1 MGKQENYLG
10 WHYVYSPKRILEITQ
25 NYLIF
30 FFHYF
35 SVVLIIHSF
44 FAPWKREAIQ
54 HKGPGFSFKEIL
66 NVVSYNLISR
76 SIGIIVRFFTLITWL
91 LLESFILVLGLIVVL
106 LWIIIPGLTLPLFIL
121 IGPKSDPGEEI
132 LKRVGNNPKSVC
144 LQAFSSKMASFVF
157 TRLGINL
164 EELTTHINN
173 TPDVSGVFSFP
184 EPKLSS
190 LLYSLAKNWLPL
202 KKYLNSKKIEAKDV
216 ESCCQWSERLEEERR
231 KNARFWELENLLQN
245 PGVGKSWAYGYTPE
259 LDQYSTD
266 LSQPLAFSS
275 HLVGRKKTVSQLERI
290 LSRSQGNNCLIIGEP
305 GVGKQ
310 TIILNLAKLCKE
322 GKINSRLAHKRVLSL
337 NINLIIAGTQS
348 FSQAKGE
355 LETIIKEA
363 GRAGNVILV
372 VNRMEDY
379 LSNEEGK
386 VNISDVFVKALR
398 DDRVQV
404 IGTTTPDN
412 FQKYIFPN
420 QEILKYFEKIEAVA
434 PTSQEALVILEDTVL
449 SFEKKTKTYTSYQ
462 ALVEAIE
469 KSNQYL
475 VDIPFPEKAI
485 DLVDEAC
492 TLMAGKPEPRLVTPK
507 EIDFILAE
515 KTKVPLGE
523 IEKEEIEKL
532 KKLEEYLH
540 RRIVDQQEAIEA
552 LANVMRRT
560 RLGITKSEKP
570 IGSFLFLG
578 PTGVGKTETAKTLA
592 ACYFGSEKQM
602 VRLDMSEYQGEVGFN
617 KALGYPQTNE
627 PGIFAKEIRKNPFA
641 VLLLDEI
648 EKTDPKILNLF
659 LTILDEGFFTD
670 NFGKKIDCRNLIII
684 GTSNAGS
691 EFIRQEINNGV
702 PGEKLNQDV
711 LEYVQKEMIFSPE
724 FLNRFDGVIVYKPL
738 THDHL
743 KQIAKLLL
751 TDLNLRL
758 AKKEISIKITDELVD
773 KVATL
778 GYQPTFGARPMA
790 RVIQDKIENVVAQKI
805 LSGKLKRGEVIEI
818 NL

>member
-1 MGKQENYLG
+1 MGKSENYLG
-10 WHYVYSPKRILEITQ
+10 WHYVYSPKRILEITR

-35 SVVLIIHSF
+35 SIRILARSF
-44 FAPWKREAIQ
+44 LAPWKRETIERQ
-54 HKGPGFSFKEIL
+54 KPGLNFTEIL
-66 NVVSYNLISR
+66 NVISYNLISR
-76 SIGIIVRFFTLITWL
+76 SIGAFIRFFTLIIWL
-91 LLESFILVLGLIVVL
+91 LLESLALVLGLIVVL
-106 LWIIIPGLTLPLFIL
+106 IWIIIPGLTLPLFIL

-144 LQAFSSKMASFVF
+144 LQALSLKMASFVF

-164 EELTTHINN
+164 KELTAHINN
-173 TPDVSGVFSFP
+173 TPDASGVFSFP

-216 ESCCQWSERLEEERR
+216 ESCCQWFERLEEERR
-231 KNARFWELENLLQN
+231 KDARFWELENLLQN
-245 PGVGKSWAYGYTPE
+245 PGIGKGWAYGYTPE
-259 LDQYSTD
+259 LNQYSTD
-266 LSQPLAFSS
+266 LSQPLAYSS
-275 HLVGRKKTVSQLERI
+275 HLVGRKKTVSQLERV
-290 LSRSQGNNCLIIGEP
+290 LARSQGNNALLVGEP

-310 TIILNLAKLCKE
+310 TIILNLAKHCQE
-322 GKINSRLAHKRVLSL
+322 GKINPKLAHKRVLGL
-337 NINLIIAGTQS
+337 NINLILASTQA
-348 FSQAKGE
+348 FSEAKGK

-363 GRAGNVILV
+363 GSAGNIILV
-372 VNRMEDY
+372 VNRIEDY

-386 VNISDVFVKALR
+386 VNLADVFIKVLR
-398 DDRVQV
+398 DDKVQV
-404 IGTTTPDN
+404 VGTTTPDN
-412 FQKYIFPN
+412 FQKYVFPN
-420 QEILKYFEKIEAVA
+420 SEILKYFEKVEAI
-434 PTSQEALVILEDTVL
+434 PPSPQEALVILEDTVL
-449 SFEKKTKTYTSYQ
+449 DFEKKTKTCVLYQ
-462 ALVEAIE
+462 SLVEAIE
-469 KSNQYL
+469 KSDQYL

-492 TLMAGKPEPRLVTPK
+492 TLMASKPEPRLITPR

-540 RRIVDQQEAIEA
+540 KRIVDQQEAVEA

-560 RLGITKSEKP
+560 RLGITKSGKP

-592 ACYFGSEKQM
+592 ASYFGSEKQM

-691 EFIRQEINNGV
+691 EFIRQEINDGV
-702 PGEKLNQDV
+702 NGEKLNHDV

-738 THDHL
+738 THEHL
-743 KQIAKLLL
+743 RQIAKLLL

-758 AKKEISIKITDELVD
+758 ADKEISVKITNELVD
-773 KVATL
+773 KIATL